1 MLEIYCPTC
10 TKWFKSRLL
19 QVDAVTFKSGTFYNN
34 TEPCPFCDHDVTHD
48 KKYMR
53 LVEENGNIITLE

>member
-1 MLEIYCPTC
+1 MQHMGNQTELETESVRAITRPYC
-10 TKWFKSRLL
+10 KHK
-19 QVDAVTFKSGTFYNN
+19 
-34 TEPCPFCDHDVTHD
+34 VTHD